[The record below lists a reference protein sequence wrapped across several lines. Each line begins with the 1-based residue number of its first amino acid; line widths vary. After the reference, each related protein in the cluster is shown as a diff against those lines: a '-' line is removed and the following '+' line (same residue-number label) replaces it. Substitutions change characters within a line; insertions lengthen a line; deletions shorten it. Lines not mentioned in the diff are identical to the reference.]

1 MSKPLIYTLVAYEC
15 AKHHLRPERINR
27 RINDAIEKH
36 VPDELE
42 KQPCTKDLLCQRER
56 AKHRKGCIGE
66 VLPFEEY
73 AEGLETVD

>member
-42 KQPCTKDLLCQRER
+42 KQPCTRDLLCQRQKVRHR
-56 AKHRKGCIGE
+56 AGCIGKD
-66 VLPFEEY
+66 LPFDAY
-73 AEGLETVD
+73 ARELGSID